1 MNRSSWAAPLDKSIA
16 RYAVA
21 VLALFAVALTSLF
34 VYFASQA
41 SIIADDYSYFQ
52 VYRQADNPISAVAH
66 HYLTHNGRLGQATF
80 FALTFALLGEAALN
94 IVPALMLLIM
104 ITTVAYMVRHLSELS
119 LAPVTVSHSLAAVF
133 VIGALVLSP
142 SMFDS
147 YLWLTSSTV
156 YLGGLTF
163 TLITFALIISLSG
176 KDVSIRGVLGIAVLA
191 LWAGMFTEP
200 LTICTGIVGF
210 LLFLVG
216 WKEQR
221 VSLRSAGLAVW
232 LGSLAAFALI
242 YFSPGTMARREYYGT
257 EISLSAILKSMPAN
271 LSTFAEHSQEWGYL
285 LIGVAA
291 LAFWGLTDSSW
302 RTSLRPGRL
311 FILAFTIFTIYFLG
325 QIVIARTGSPD
336 IALRTFTNPAFAL
349 AASFA
354 FAVLALTRTVFSYRP
369 SSQLP
374 LAVAAVLAGLA
385 LLPSI
390 PYAQTVSQALTMRA
404 EQLELREQ
412 SVTHQ
417 LTAGGRTTQVELVP
431 LNTPLVSEAV
441 DLNYKDVSQI
451 EWVLEAIST
460 WYGVEPNQVVIG
472 DQPEGYCLPAS
483 PLVKPWMA
491 CSAPQP

>member
-1 MNRSSWAAPLDKSIA
+1 MNRSSRAAPLDKSIA

-21 VLALFAVALTSLF
+21 VLVLFAVALTSLF
-34 VYFASQA
+34 VYFAFQA

-104 ITTVAYMVRHLSELS
+104 ITTVAYMVRRLSVLS
-119 LAPVTVSHSLAAVF
+119 IAPLTVSHSLAAVF

-163 TLITFALIISLSG
+163 SLITFALALSLSS
-176 KDVSIRGVLGIAVLA
+176 KEASICGALGLAALA

-210 LLFLVG
+210 LLLLVG
-216 WKEQR
+216 WRAQK
-221 VSLRSAGLAVW
+221 VSLRYTGLALW
-232 LGSLAAFALI
+232 LGSLTAFALI
-242 YFSPGTMARREYYGT
+242 YFSPGTAARREYYGT
-257 EISLSAILKSMPAN
+257 EISLSAILKSLPAN
-271 LSTFAEHSQEWGYL
+271 LSIFAENSQEWGYL
-285 LIGVAA
+285 LIGIAA

-302 RTSLRPGRL
+302 RASLRPGRL

-354 FAVLALTRTVFSYRP
+354 FAVLAATRAVFSHRP
-369 SSQLP
+369 SPLP
-374 LAVAAVLAGLA
+374 LLAALVLLGLAVLPAVL
-385 LLPSI
+385 
-390 PYAQTVSQALTMRA
+390 YAQTVSQALTMRA
-404 EQLELREQ
+404 EQLEIREQ
-412 SVTHQ
+412 AVTDQ
-417 LTAGGRTTQVELVP
+417 LTVGGEKAQVELVP

-441 DLNYKDVSQI
+441 DLNSKDVPQI

-460 WYGVEPNQVVIG
+460 WYGVEPDQVVIG

-483 PLVKPWMA
+483 PLAKPWMT
-491 CSAPQP
+491 CSTPQP